1 MASPASI
8 SPKNITNWFM
18 VSSNLAN
25 HLDLVDNSEH
35 DATIIEETRHAMTHR
50 KTDPPRGVLKT
61 AAADRSRYRH
71 ERYHPSADLDPYVE
85 HYWVVEWDLRGLAPE
100 RAETLPHP
108 SVHMVFER
116 DGGSLIWGAA
126 RAKFSRLLEDKGGVF
141 AVKFTPGGFYPFV
154 GVPVSRFSDRT
165 VPIHDVFGAEGD
177 AMDRAV
183 LAESSDTERINIVE
197 GFLRAR
203 RTDPDENVL
212 RVTEIIYA
220 VAKERGILKVEDLV
234 ERYGMNKRTLQRL
247 FAKYAGVS
255 PKWVIQRYRLHE
267 AAEQL
272 ATGAP
277 VNQAELALNLGY
289 SDQAH
294 FVRDFKAIVGISP
307 AAYARAARQ
316 D

>member
-1 MASPASI
+1 MI
-8 SPKNITNWFM
+8 
-18 VSSNLAN
+18 
-25 HLDLVDNSEH
+25 
-35 DATIIEETRHAMTHR
+35 HR
-50 KTDPPRGVLKT
+50 KTDPPRGILKT
-61 AAADRSRYRH
+61 AVADRRRYRH

-85 HYWVVEWDLRGLAPE
+85 HYWVVEWDLRGLTPE

-116 DGGSLIWGAA
+116 DGGSRIRGAA

-141 AVKFTPGGFYPFV
+141 AVKFRPGGFYPFV

-165 VPIHDVFGAEGD
+165 VPLHEVFGAEGD
-177 AMDRAV
+177 DLDLAV
-183 LAESSDTERINIVE
+183 LAESADLDRINVVE

-203 RTDPDENVL
+203 RTDPDENVTL
-212 RVTEIIYA
+212 VTEIVYA
-220 VAKERGILKVEDLV
+220 VAKEREILKVEDLV
-234 ERYGMNKRTLQRL
+234 ERYGLNKRALQRL
-247 FAKYAGVS
+247 FAKYLGVS

-272 ATGAP
+272 ATCAP
-277 VNQAELALNLGY
+277 VNQAALALSLGY

-294 FVRDFKAIVGISP
+294 FVRDFKAMVGVSP